1 MLNKPALPRVAVVI
15 PSYNPNPQ
23 LFSRL
28 YDSLQHQRLSDFEVL
43 VVDDASSD
51 AAAYDCIDNPRFR
64 IIKQPVNQGPAAC
77 RNLGAAQATAPY
89 LFFTDTD
96 CELTPETLEA
106 AVERLEQDAIVIGNT
121 ITRVQTRLGRAIAL
135 LGFPGGGAIG
145 FDKVWRVGP
154 DGYTNSFSS
163 CNLAFRKDMFEAL
176 GCFDASF
183 PVAGGE
189 DTVLA
194 YQATQRGIP
203 IRYASDMIVYHV
215 EKSDYAGFVRWQLTR
230 GRGNYHIKRRIRN
243 VGGYLKL
250 RLWTFKNS
258 LIAAGPG
265 YALPV
270 LLLILVSV
278 YYQIK
283 GMRLEQK
290 HWETSQVKKVD

>member
-1 MLNKPALPRVAVVI
+1 VVI
-15 PSYNPNPQ
+15 PSYNPNPH

-28 YDSLQHQRLSDFEVL
+28 YDSLQRQRLSDFEVL

-51 AAAYDCIDNPRFR
+51 TGAYECIDDPRFR
-64 IIKQPVNQGPAAC
+64 IIRQPTNRGPAAC
-77 RNLGAAQATAPY
+77 RNRGAAEATGPN

-96 CELTPETLEA
+96 CELTPETLET
-106 AVERLEQDAIVIGNT
+106 AVERLVQDAIIMGNT
-121 ITRVQTRLGRAIAL
+121 VTRVETRLGRAIAL

-145 FDKVWRVGP
+145 FDKVWRVSP

-163 CNLAFRKDMFEAL
+163 CNLAFRKDLFEAL
-176 GCFDASF
+176 GRFDESF

-194 YQATQRGIP
+194 YQATQRNIP
-203 IRYASDMIVYHV
+203 IRYAPNMLVYHV

-230 GRGNYHIKRRIRN
+230 GRGNYHIKRRVRN
-243 VGGYLKL
+243 VGGYLRL

-278 YYQIK
+278 YYQLK
-283 GMRLEQK
+283 GLRLEGKQ
-290 HWETSQVKKVD
+290 WEASQPAKKVD